1 MKSTLLLLFVLL
13 CASITLLS
21 CGGYSRSSGSGGT
34 GIAHRAFFS
43 EQVSAGTIGA
53 GLYIVDAQHDLDFG
67 TAPISAG
74 TTPGK
79 MLVTPNR
86 AQTLVFSG
94 YLGAGSDNQFTIIN
108 NAKETAVGGVIL
120 PGFTESF
127 VVTPDSNTAYV
138 AVPTAPVVGQSPGAV
153 KVISLSSG
161 AFTGEADIPAVRYLS
176 LSNSGTR
183 LLGFASSPD
192 SAIPACANQVTC
204 VFVITPSNIGTPNSA
219 VAAVAGFDHP
229 VAAFFSS
236 DDSTA
241 YVVNCGAECG
251 GTQASIQPLD
261 MNTNTAG
268 TPVPIPAATIGL
280 MNGSTL
286 YLAGTPVPAAPC
298 TGQTTQAT
306 SCGLLTIF
314 DLTSMSI
321 TNTAPIA
328 ITDGTHSRLALAAN
342 GRLYI
347 GAHNCTELSG
357 SEVRGCLSIYNLQT
371 GAVVVPPAGGD
382 VTGIQPIAQRTVV
395 YVVQNGALG
404 IYDTATDALAPN
416 PHDPNNPGKIMNLV
430 GDFYDVKTIDF

>member
-1 MKSTLLLLFVLL
+1 MKRVLLLFLALL
-13 CASITLLS
+13 SASYTLLS
-21 CGGYSRSSGSGGT
+21 CGSSSPASATLSGIAYRAFVSQQVSGGT
-34 GIAHRAFFS
+34 
-43 EQVSAGTIGA
+43 VGA
-53 GLYIVDAQHDLDFG
+53 GVFIVDAEHDLYLG
-67 TAPISAG
+67 NAPISAG
-74 TTPGK
+74 ITPGK
-79 MLVTPNR
+79 MLLTPNR

-94 YLGAGSDNQFTIIN
+94 YVGAGSDNQFTVIT
-108 NAKETAVGGVIL
+108 NAKEAGAGSVTL

-153 KVISLSSG
+153 KAISLSSV
-161 AFTGEADIPAVRYLS
+161 AFTGEVDIPAVRYLS
-176 LSNSGTR
+176 LSNSGAR
-183 LLGFASSPD
+183 LLGLASSPD

-229 VAAFFSS
+229 IAAFFSS

-241 YVVNCGAECG
+241 YVINCGAECG
-251 GTQASIQPLD
+251 GTQASVQPLD

-268 TPVPIPAATIGL
+268 TPVPIPAATAGL

-328 ITDGTHSRLALAAN
+328 ITDGTHNRLALAAN
-342 GRLYI
+342 NRLYI
-347 GAHNCTELSG
+347 GARNCTELSA

-371 GAVVVPPAGGD
+371 GAVVVPPANGD
-382 VTGIQPIAQRTVV
+382 VTGIQPVAQRTVV
-395 YVVQNGALG
+395 YVVQNGSLA
-404 IYDTATDALAPN
+404 IYDTATDALLPN
-416 PHDPNNPGKIMNLV
+416 PNDPNNPGRIMNLV